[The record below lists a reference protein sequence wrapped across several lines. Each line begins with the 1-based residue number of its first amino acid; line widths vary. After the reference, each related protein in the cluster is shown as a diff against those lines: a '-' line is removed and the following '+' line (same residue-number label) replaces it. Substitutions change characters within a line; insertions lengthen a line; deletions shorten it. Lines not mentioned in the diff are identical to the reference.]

1 MVRVVSITR
10 RTWSQ
15 SLDILLTK
23 VVVVRICFKAPLEI
37 TGNMAL
43 CRYVQGGRT
52 RRPDYWMIEPSNGK
66 VLSVCSTEASYRNP
80 LFKM

>member
-10 RTWSQ
+10 HTWSQ

-23 VVVVRICFKAPLEI
+23 VVVVRTCFKGPLET
-37 TGNMAL
+37 TGNLAW
-43 CRYVQGGRT
+43 CRYVQIGRT
-52 RRPDYWMIEPSNGK
+52 RRPECWMIEPSNGE
-66 VLSVCSTEASYRNP
+66 VLSASCTEASYRNS